1 MNRNS
6 GKNGDICHNLVNLYP
21 NQNNPVYRHTE
32 NQQVLFEV
40 LNIQY
45 IWLEIRKK
53 DKGKDKADK

>member
-6 GKNGDICHNLVNLYP
+6 GKNGDICHNLVNLDP
-21 NQNNPVYRHTE
+21 NQNNPVYNHTR
-32 NQQVLFEV
+32 NLLVLFEV
-40 LNIQY
+40 LNIHY